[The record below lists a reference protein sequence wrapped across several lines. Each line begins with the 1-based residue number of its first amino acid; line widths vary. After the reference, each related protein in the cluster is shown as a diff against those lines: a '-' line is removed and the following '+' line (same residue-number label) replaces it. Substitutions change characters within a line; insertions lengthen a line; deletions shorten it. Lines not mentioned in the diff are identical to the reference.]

1 MSEHVVKIHKW
12 LYPVSWIYK
21 SVVAMRNKLFDWGV
35 FQSKS
40 FNIPVICVGNLAVGG
55 TGKTPHTEYLIKLLR
70 DNYQVAILSRGYKRR
85 TSGYVLATPQSTVKT
100 IGDEP
105 YQMHTKFPSVTL
117 AVDENRCHGIEKL
130 LHLKEPTVDVILLDD
145 AFQHRYVKP
154 GLSILLTDYHRLFCD
169 DTLLPAGRLRESIN
183 GKNRAQIVIV
193 TKCPQDIKPIDY
205 NIITKRLNLYPY
217 QQLFF
222 SSFRY
227 GNLRPVFS
235 QNDSDA
241 VAVDSENKEV
251 PLSSLTDANILL
263 VTGIA
268 SPTPILE
275 RLKEYTQNID
285 LLSFG
290 DHHDFSHRDIQ
301 LVKERFKKLKS
312 EQRIIITTEKDATRL
327 LHHPAV
333 NEELKPFIYALP
345 IEIEILQNQQDK
357 FNQHIINYVR
367 ENTRNRSLS
376 ER

>member
-285 LLSFG
+285 LFSFG

-376 ER
+376 

>member
-222 SSFRY
+222 SSVRY

-376 ER
+376 

>member
-376 ER
+376 